1 MNLGLSGR
9 LTAAFI
15 RSPLTPLILLAAL
28 AVGLLAVMSIPREE
42 EPQISVPMIDIV
54 AAAPGLSA
62 TDAVELVGKPLEAI
76 VKSIPDVEHVYTFAD
91 DDQVMVVVRFK
102 VGTHPDNA
110 VVRVSERI
118 NANIDRIP
126 TGIPPPLVQVK
137 GINDVPMLTLTLSP
151 DPGEANRWDGA
162 TLRLIADQL
171 QTEVTKVQDV
181 GQTFV
186 VGGQPEQIT
195 RPGATGAEGCHP
207 WGADGHAASGQS
219 RLSRRRRPGRWNRPF
234 CHRRPDPDQYNR
246 HRSPD
251 RAFG

>member
-62 TDAVELVGKPLEAI
+62 TDAVELVGKPLESI

-118 NANIDRIP
+118 NANMDRIP
-126 TGIPPPLVQVK
+126 AGIPPPLVQVK

-151 DPGEANRWDGA
+151 DPGEANA
-162 TLRLIADQL
+162 P
-171 QTEVTKVQDV
+171 
-181 GQTFV
+181 F
-186 VGGQPEQIT
+186 P
-195 RPGATGAEGCHP
+195 AE
-207 WGADGHAASGQS
+207 ASGTVEPS
-219 RLSRRRRPGRWNRPF
+219 CR
-234 CHRRPDPDQYNR
+234 
-246 HRSPD
+246 
-251 RAFG
+251 